1 MKKTLITIFAAF
13 ALFASTAKA
22 DIALSENLTM
32 YGYLDFWLD
41 GFDSDTAN
49 NGNDL
54 GVQELEIGFSWADDG
69 PWSAVYE
76 LSIDGGDSFAYQ
88 GSESTAITTETA
100 TVTYAASDSL
110 SYTMGNILSYQGFEA
125 YDATGLY
132 QYSYSGLDGGALY
145 SAAYAFGGSVD
156 YATDDYSLGFWIGD
170 NGGNASY
177 EYLYAYTAIP
187 DVTIKFIYAD
197 DPGYES
203 TNVWGSYDMGDYTFA
218 AEYYE
223 DQQVGQLETDTTMF
237 LVYKAMGDAGLTV
250 RFVDGSDYNGN
261 GALVNY
267 ERLTFSPSYAFS
279 DSVFGLVEF
288 TFEEEEGGETGEEFA
303 AEIIYS
309 F

>member
-49 NGNDL
+49 SGNDL
-54 GVQELEIGFSWADDG
+54 GVQELEIGFAWADDG

-76 LSIDGGDSFAYQ
+76 LSVDGGDDFAV
-88 GSESTAITTETA
+88 GGESTAVATETA

-125 YDATGLY
+125 FDATGLY
-132 QYSYSGLDGGALY
+132 QYSYSGVDGGALY

-223 DQQVGQLETDTTMF
+223 DQQVGFLETDTTMF

-250 RFVDGSDYNGN
+250 RFVDGSDYNSD

-288 TFEEEEGGETGEEFA
+288 TFEEEEGGKAGEEFA